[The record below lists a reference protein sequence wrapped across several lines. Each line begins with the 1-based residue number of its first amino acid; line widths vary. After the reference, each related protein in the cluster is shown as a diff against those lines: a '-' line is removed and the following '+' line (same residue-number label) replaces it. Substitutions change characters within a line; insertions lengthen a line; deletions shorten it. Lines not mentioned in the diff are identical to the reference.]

1 MDRIEELLTDEV
13 LQAQATIPPDASEL
27 WSLCRGWSQEKRR
40 LRSELA
46 AGCYRF
52 GLLSHVTLKGGEVDR
67 HLAAPRRLGAKG
79 ALAGVGTVLWILDQ
93 MLLGKGPRR
102 KQARRAQRVGSSHH
116 QSLFTAHRREGF
128 LRFHRSR
135 CFARRAARSRI
146 FAVSVA
152 PRSNPAL
159 RRANYLRSAS
169 PVTSLRVPADE
180 KGNGGKRTIFSTE
193 DESSRKLT
201 RRFVDSGEKN
211 YSDF

>member
-1 MDRIEELLTDEV
+1 LNITAHSTATSRFLFLLEFCGRSSLRCICFFLISSAKLLAHGQDRGASHRRGAASAGDD
-13 LQAQATIPPDASEL
+13 PPDASEL

-102 KQARRAQRVGSSHH
+102 KQARRAQRLGSSHH
-116 QSLFTAHRREGF
+116 QSLFTTHRREGF
-128 LRFHRSR
+128 LRSIDHDVLLDGL
-135 CFARRAARSRI
+135 RAPGS
-146 FAVSVA
+146 SLSQSPHA
-152 PRSNPAL
+152 PIPRYAAL
-159 RRANYLRSAS
+159 TTYVLPR
-169 PVTSLRVPADE
+169 P
-180 KGNGGKRTIFSTE
+180 
-193 DESSRKLT
+193 
-201 RRFVDSGEKN
+201 
-211 YSDF
+211 